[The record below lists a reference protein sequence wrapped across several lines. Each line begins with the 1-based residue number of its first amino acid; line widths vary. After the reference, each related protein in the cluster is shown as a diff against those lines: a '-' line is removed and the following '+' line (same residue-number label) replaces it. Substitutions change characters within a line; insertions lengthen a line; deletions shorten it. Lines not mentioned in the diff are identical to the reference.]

1 VKKRM
6 TKARRETIN
15 RPSREAMKTKTG
27 APKKNTMAG
36 LKPLR
41 GAVVKGQKI
50 RLREKKLTDVRS
62 DYRWQSDAELS
73 RLDAAPPLKMPF
85 ALYILDY
92 ASFIH
97 VNNGFRLPLAVE
109 TMEGRHI
116 GNCTAYDIDE
126 KHGEAQIGIMI
137 GDKDY
142 WSQGYGTDIINTL
155 VSHIYNR
162 STLGR
167 LYLKT
172 LVWNIRAQK
181 CFMKCGFTECGRL
194 KKDGYDFM
202 LMELKRD
209 KWEKRQNSEPR

>member
-1 VKKRM
+1 
-6 TKARRETIN
+6 
-15 RPSREAMKTKTG
+15 MKTKIKTG
-27 APKKNTMAG
+27 TKKKDTLAG

-41 GAVVKGQKI
+41 SAVINGQKI
-50 RLREKKLTDVRS
+50 RLREKKLTDVRA

-73 RLDAAPPLKMPF
+73 RLDAAPPLNMSF

-92 ASFIH
+92 ASFVH
-97 VNNGFRLPLAVE
+97 DYDNFRLPMAVE
-109 TMEGRHI
+109 TFDGRHI

-126 KHGEAQIGIMI
+126 KRGEAQVGIMI

-142 WSQGYGTDIINTL
+142 WSQGYGADTINTL
-155 VSHIYNR
+155 VNYIFQT
-162 STLGR
+162 STLKR

-172 LVWNIRAQK
+172 LEWNIRAQK
-181 CFMKCGFTECGRL
+181 CFTKCGFTECGRL

-209 KWEKRQNSEPR
+209 KWEKGQKSEPR